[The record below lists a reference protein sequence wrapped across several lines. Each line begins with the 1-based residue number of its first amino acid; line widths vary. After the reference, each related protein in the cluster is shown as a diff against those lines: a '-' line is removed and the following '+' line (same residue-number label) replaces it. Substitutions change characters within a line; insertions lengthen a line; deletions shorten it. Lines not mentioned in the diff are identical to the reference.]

1 MPYIIGMNKTDEK
14 APDTLRSIP
23 CFASQADAILSA
35 IEYLPA
41 GETLVIG
48 RTATGWFA
56 RQGDTTHQGV
66 SPRDALAQLA
76 QVLVCS

>member
-1 MPYIIGMNKTDEK
+1 MTTDEK
-14 APDTLRSIP
+14 HPDTLRSIP
-23 CFASQADAILSA
+23 TWHSQADAILSA
-35 IEYLPA
+35 IEDHLPA

-48 RTATGWFA
+48 RTATSWFA

-66 SPRDALAQLA
+66 TARDALAQLA